1 MSSPALAVQLYTVRS
16 LLEEDLDGTLRKLAA
31 TGAEA
36 VETAGFHGRSAA
48 EFRAALDA
56 AGLRACSAHVRI
68 DRLEEA
74 PEATLEDLRALGA
87 ETLVVPIVPAP
98 ANAAEADAAAARI
111 AAATAP
117 AVEAGVR
124 VAYHNHHF
132 EFSTLDDGST
142 LWDRVSARD
151 AGWLLEPDA
160 GWLRVAGRDPVEVLR
175 EHAGRCP
182 LVHAKDVR
190 PVGPEWTDVP
200 VGDGVLDWPGIVAA
214 AREGGTEWLVAEFDT
229 PTEDTLGDIGRSLD
243 ALRRVL
249 RGVTPLGVGVSAAA
263 RSAPST

>member
-1 MSSPALAVQLYTVRS
+1 MPEPSLAVQLYTLRS
-16 LLEEDLDGTLRKLAA
+16 LLEEDLDGTLAKLAA
-31 TGAEA
+31 TGVEA
-36 VETAGFHGRSAA
+36 VETAGFHGRSGA
-48 EFRAALDA
+48 EFARGARRRRAA
-56 AGLRACSAHVRI
+56 GRAPPTCGSTGSRPRPRRPWRTCARWGRRRWSCRSCRRPS
-68 DRLEEA
+68 D
-74 PEATLEDLRALGA
+74 
-87 ETLVVPIVPAP
+87 
-98 ANAAEADAAAARI
+98 AAEADAAAARI

-142 LWDRVSARD
+142 LVGPRVGARRRLA
-151 AGWLLEPDA
+151 AG
-160 GWLRVAGRDPVEVLR
+160 AGRGLAARRRAGPRGVLR

-190 PVGPEWTDVP
+190 PVGTRVADVP

-249 RGVTPLGVGVSAAA
+249 AAA
-263 RSAPST
+263 